1 MRLHMSFSRVLA
13 ALGAAVCV
21 CALAALAAADDAMV
35 TIHHGRLDPA
45 SVTVPVGGTLH
56 FTNGDAMPGGH
67 SVAADDG
74 SFTSPSLGKGD
85 SWKHSFEKAGRY
97 AYHIVQHPDV
107 KGVVVV
113 EAAPAK

>member
-1 MRLHMSFSRVLA
+1 MRRDLEIRKVLA
-13 ALGAAVCV
+13 ALGVAL
-21 CALAALAAADDAMV
+21 CAGGIPALAAAEGAEV

-45 SVTVPVGGTLH
+45 SVTVPVGGTVN

-74 SFTSPSLGKGD
+74 SFESPALGKGE
-85 SWKHSFEKAGRY
+85 SWKHSFDAPGRH
-97 AYHIVQHPDV
+97 AYHIVQHPDG

-113 EAAPAK
+113 EAAPAD